1 MEEDRVDK
9 ASLAANEGYASEE
22 EKDWADNESVTTD
35 EEHSDPPAK
44 KNIHARRWKLIP
56 KDDGSFTIEG
66 GRKPKEIRIM
76 PRAEIF
82 ENEKHLAEADFI
94 LPRLNLARFPGRNG
108 HISPGIFHSGY
119 ISRTLE
125 TMGEEFQH
133 YQTLWLASPAC
144 TSLRRTF
151 DSLKREQDSRVGID
165 NIVCLALGSL
175 QAMMEECRAASLTQ
189 LAVLL
194 TVIGEL
200 DLDPKTTPGK
210 FVAQDPIF
218 TPLDAEF
225 LSSLGFV
232 VKSDPDGFLAIT
244 ENTLVFS
251 IAGYLEM
258 EWVISRGPWPAAMV
272 WGDTEAFMNRLLEEK
287 VREGRRLVVPT
298 RRERGEIMGM
308 LGGCDVVELVGEG
321 EDALEAWDGIG
332 RQRVYWRRR
341 EGEGKGL

>member
-9 ASLAANEGYASEE
+9 ESLAANEGYASEE

-35 EEHSDPPAK
+35 DEPCDPPAK

-82 ENEKHLAEADFI
+82 ENQKHLAEADFI
-94 LPRLNLARFPGRNG
+94 LFVPRPVFPMAYLLTRTNIYQKTPRPRLNLARFPGRNG
-108 HISPGIFHSGY
+108 HISPGIFHSGH

-144 TSLRRTF
+144 TSLRHTF
-151 DSLKREQDSRVGID
+151 QSLKREEDSRVAVD

-175 QAMMEECRAASLTQ
+175 QAMMEECRGASLMQ

-194 TVIGEL
+194 TVIEEL
-200 DLDPKTTPGK
+200 GRYFP
-210 FVAQDPIF
+210 
-218 TPLDAEF
+218 
-225 LSSLGFV
+225 
-232 VKSDPDGFLAIT
+232 
-244 ENTLVFS
+244 S
-251 IAGYLEM
+251 IYL
-258 EWVISRGPWPAAMV
+258 P
-272 WGDTEAFMNRLLEEK
+272 
-287 VREGRRLVVPT
+287 
-298 RRERGEIMGM
+298 
-308 LGGCDVVELVGEG
+308 
-321 EDALEAWDGIG
+321 
-332 RQRVYWRRR
+332 
-341 EGEGKGL
+341 